1 MREATITPQEAVEI
15 LRDCGMKIGPE
26 ALREGLLQGAFPFGT
41 AIRLQT
47 VRCWVY
53 PKKLEEWI
61 SEYLKDDTQK
71 AKEGA

>member
-15 LRDCGMKIGPE
+15 LRGCGMKIGAE
-26 ALREGLLQGAFPFGT
+26 ALREGLLQGVFPFGT

-61 SEYLKDDTQK
+61 SEYLEEKPEERRQ
-71 AKEGA
+71 A